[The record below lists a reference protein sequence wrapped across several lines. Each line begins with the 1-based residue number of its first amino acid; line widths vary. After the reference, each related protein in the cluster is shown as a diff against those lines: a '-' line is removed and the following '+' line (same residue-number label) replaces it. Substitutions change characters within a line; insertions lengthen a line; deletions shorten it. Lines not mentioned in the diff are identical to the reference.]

1 MTTAAR
7 QRPPMRIRG
16 RSFMAF
22 ALAPEPPIADWLEE
36 LDSWIR
42 SSAGFFVGRPV
53 VLDLANVKLSGSAIS
68 HLVGELEGRDVRV
81 MGLEGVD
88 PADIAGT
95 KLPPVLKGGRATS
108 VQDTLGPGT
117 GAATPKIVKAVQT
130 EPAKAEPTSLL
141 ISTPVRSGQSVV
153 FENGDVTVVGSI
165 SSGAEVVA
173 GGSIHVYGAIRG
185 RAMAGAN
192 GNGGARIFCS
202 RVEAELLAIDGYYR
216 TAEDMDR
223 ALIGRPVHAWLDSG
237 ALLMAALD

>member
-1 MTTAAR
+1 MTNAAR
-7 QRPPMRIRG
+7 HRPPMRIRG

-22 ALAPEPPIADWLEE
+22 SLAPEPPIAEWLDE
-36 LDSWIR
+36 LDGWIR
-42 SSAGFFVGRPV
+42 SSTGFFVGRPV
-53 VLDLANVKLSGSAIS
+53 VLDLAAVKLSAAAIA
-68 HLVGELEGRDVRV
+68 HLVSELEGRDIRV

-88 PADIAGT
+88 PAEAGP

-108 VQDTLGPGT
+108 MSDLPRAGA
-117 GAATPKIVKAVQT
+117 GAAPRK
-130 EPAKAEPTSLL
+130 PAKPEPTSLV
-141 ISTPVRSGQSVV
+141 IRTPVRSGQSVV
-153 FENGDVTVVGSI
+153 FENGDVTVLGSV

-192 GNGGARIFCS
+192 GNSCARIFCS

-223 ALIGRPVHAWLDSG
+223 TLIGRPVHAWLDGG
-237 ALLMAALD
+237 ALHMAALD

>member
-1 MTTAAR
+1 MTNAAR

-22 ALAPEPPIADWLEE
+22 SLAPEPPIADWLDQ
-36 LDSWIR
+36 LDGWIR
-42 SSAGFFVGRPV
+42 SSTGFFVGRPV
-53 VLDLANVKLSGSAIS
+53 VLDLAAVDLSGTAIA
-68 HLVGELEGRDVRV
+68 HLVSELEGRDIRV

-88 PADIAGT
+88 PVAVGP
-95 KLPPVLKGGRATS
+95 KLPPVLKGGRAAS
-108 VQDTLGPGT
+108 FGEAH
-117 GAATPKIVKAVQT
+117 GATAGASASRKS
-130 EPAKAEPTSLL
+130 AKAEPTSLL
-141 ISTPVRSGQSVV
+141 IKTPVRSGQSVV
-153 FENGDVTVVGSI
+153 FEHGDITVVGSI

-192 GNGGARIFCS
+192 GNAGARIFCS

-223 ALIGRPVHAWLDSG
+223 ALIGRPVHAWLDGG

>member
-1 MTTAAR
+1 MTTAVR
-7 QRPPMRIRG
+7 HRPPMRIRG

-22 ALAPEPPIADWLEE
+22 ALTPEPPIADWLTQ
-36 LDSWIR
+36 LDGWIR
-42 SSAGFFVGRPV
+42 SSTGFFVGRPV
-53 VLDLANVKLSGSAIS
+53 VLDLAAVKLSGADIA
-68 HLVGELEGRDVRV
+68 HLVSELEGRDIRV

-88 PADIAGT
+88 PAEVGP

-108 VQDTLGPGT
+108 MPEASRA
-117 GAATPKIVKAVQT
+117 GATAVAPAAPSRKA
-130 EPAKAEPTSLL
+130 AKSEPTSLL
-141 ISTPVRSGQSVV
+141 IKTPVRSGQSVV
-153 FENGDVTVVGSI
+153 FENGDVTVLGSV
-165 SSGAEVVA
+165 SSGAEIVA

-192 GNGGARIFCS
+192 GNAGARIFCS

-223 ALIGRPVHAWLDSG
+223 ALIGRPVHAWLDGG